1 MKTKMLSLL
10 VVVVLP
16 LFGGCVQA
24 SSAVEEKSAT
34 PPPAVTNA
42 ALPLAT
48 NAPAAAVP
56 MGQVVNPV
64 PVIPD
69 TLRLTPAAAEIV
81 KLAQAG
87 LAPGVMAAYVTNS
100 VNTFNLGADEIVYL
114 NDLGLA
120 PEVVTAMIQH
130 DQRIRE
136 ASLQGAVAASPA
148 TPAAAWSVTMPPQSN
163 VWQQP
168 VTEPAPVAAAEG
180 VTTAPPPPVEELP
193 AQATVNHFY
202 DSLSPYGTWIDIDGY
217 GRCWRPT
224 VMAADPGWRP
234 YVNGGR
240 WVWTDSGWYWYSD
253 YSWGWAP
260 FHYGRWFSHPG
271 WGWCWMPGSVWGPS
285 WVSWSFTDSHCGWA
299 PLPPAACFRPRIGFT
314 YFGSSC
320 RSGFSFGLS
329 SGWFTYVSFNNF
341 CNRNYTRVCVPR
353 HEVPRIHNSGTVVNN
368 YINGDNNTIIN
379 QGIGTDRITRATRS
393 EIPQATVREINP
405 TAGGPRGPRTG
416 RNEMLAPDGRTLQV
430 TRAVVPGAPAGG
442 PTRGSRAQSESS
454 VTPAPASTA
463 SALAPTVPPRNETS
477 RNPLATSRHQSTA
490 SAAPVRGP
498 QAPAASVASSASPT
512 APAVTPTVSTEP
524 PRTPRLPPERSN
536 VRATADAAPATSS
549 SLTGNNDSAPA
560 ATVTSR
566 SGNPRPSSTVIIRS
580 SRNIPSG
587 QATPLAPAA
596 QATPAPVLAN
606 NNATPWL
613 NNTPAVPSASAS
625 GAATPRQLTIRNSR
639 SEGPPR
645 NSYNN
650 SSVRQS
656 SAPIAPPPAAAYTPT
671 PASVTPRVY
680 QTPAAPRIERSGP
693 VRTFGAPAPP
703 QLAQTPSPR
712 NFSAPQ
718 TYSQPAPAAPAMSAP
733 APAPRASETRSA
745 PTRGSTETTRSAP
758 ASRGEPTQRGNS
770 GSSNARANR

>member
-1 MKTKMLSLL
+1 MNTKMLSLL
-10 VVVVLP
+10 AVVVLP
-16 LFGGCVQA
+16 LLGGCVQA
-24 SSAVEEKSAT
+24 NSAVEEQSAP

-48 NAPAAAVP
+48 NAPAAVP
-56 MGQVVNPV
+56 IGQVVNAA

-69 TLRLTPAAAEIV
+69 TLKLTPAAAEIA
-81 KLAQAG
+81 KLAQSG
-87 LAPGVMAAYVTNS
+87 LAPGVMIAYVTNS
-100 VNTFNLGADEIVYL
+100 VNTFNLSADEIVYL

-120 PEVVTAMIQH
+120 PEVMTAMIQH

-148 TPAAAWSVTMPPQSN
+148 TPSAAWSVTLPPQSN

-168 VTEPAPVAAAEG
+168 VTEPAPVAEAEG
-180 VTTAPPPPVEELP
+180 VTTAPPPPPEELP
-193 AQATVNHFY
+193 APATVNHFY

-224 VMAADPGWRP
+224 VMVTNPGWRP

-320 RSGFSFGLS
+320 RSGFSFGIS

-341 CNRNYTRVCVPR
+341 CNRNFTRVCVPR
-353 HEVPRIHNSGTVVNN
+353 HEVPRIHNSGTIVNN
-368 YINGDNNTIIN
+368 YINGNNNTIIN

-393 EIPQATVREINP
+393 EIPQATVREIGT
-405 TAGGPRGPRTG
+405 TAGGPRGPHTG
-416 RNEMLAPDGRTLQV
+416 RNEMLAADGRTLQV
-430 TRAVVPGAPAGG
+430 TRTDVPGAPAAG
-442 PTRGSRAQSESS
+442 PTRTGRAQSESS
-454 VTPAPASTA
+454 VTPTPASTV
-463 SALAPTVPPRNETS
+463 SSLAPTMPSRHETG
-477 RNPLATSRHQSTA
+477 RNPLAAPRNQSTT
-490 SAAPVRGP
+490 SVAPVRESP
-498 QAPAASVASSASPT
+498 AMAASVAPSSS
-512 APAVTPTVSTEP
+512 PTVSAAAPIVSTEA
-524 PRTPRLPPERSN
+524 PRNFRQPPERN
-536 VRATADAAPATSS
+536 PVRTTTEAAPATAASPA
-549 SLTGNNDSAPA
+549 GNTDSASA
-560 ATVTSR
+560 AIVAPR
-566 SGNPRPSSTVIIRS
+566 SGNSRPASTVIIRS
-580 SRNIPSG
+580 SRNIPLG
-587 QATPLAPAA
+587 QVMPPTPAA
-596 QATPAPVLAN
+596 QAPLAN

-613 NNTPAVPSASAS
+613 NNTPAAPSASAS
-625 GAATPRQLTIRNSR
+625 AAATSRQLTIRSSR
-639 SEGPPR
+639 NEVTPR
-645 NSYNN
+645 NSYNS

-656 SAPIAPPPAAAYTPT
+656 SAPIAPPPAAVYAPT

-680 QTPAAPRIERSGP
+680 QTPAAPRIERSAP

-718 TYSQPAPAAPAMSAP
+718 TYRQPAPVAPAMSAP
-733 APAPRASETRSA
+733 VPAPRASETRSA
-745 PTRGSTETTRSAP
+745 PTRSSTETTPSAP
-758 ASRGEPTQRGNS
+758 TSRGESTPRGNS
-770 GSSNARANR
+770 GNSNARGNR